1 MSSTVGISAFVSA
14 DGRAHAATG
23 FNTPAV
29 EVRELHLSATRTLA
43 TDLGAGPEYGLL
55 TVAVVI
61 LAGAAYRRSNPRPV
75 TTGDRRDSEG
85 EV

>member
-1 MSSTVGISAFVSA
+1 
-14 DGRAHAATG
+14 
-23 FNTPAV
+23 V
-29 EVRELHLSATRTLA
+29 EVRELHLSGTRTLA

-55 TVAVVI
+55 SVAVVI

-75 TTGDRRDSEG
+75 ATGDRRDSEG